1 MVSALHKNV
10 SELHSMFAILWNSY
24 FSSNR
29 YKIMQIYRVAFS
41 QNVISSFRL
50 FDVNYVYLIPT
61 FSLENCN
68 K

>member
-10 SELHSMFAILWNSY
+10 SDLHSTFAILSNSY

-41 QNVISSFRL
+41 QNVILSFRL
-50 FDVNYVYLIPT
+50 FDVNY
-61 FSLENCN
+61 E
-68 K
+68 